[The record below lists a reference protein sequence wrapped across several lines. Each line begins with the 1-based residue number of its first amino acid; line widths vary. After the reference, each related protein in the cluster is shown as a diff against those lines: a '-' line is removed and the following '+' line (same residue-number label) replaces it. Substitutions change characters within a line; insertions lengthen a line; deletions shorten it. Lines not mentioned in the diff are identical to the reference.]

1 MSHLEEF
8 KYKLKNEPEFFKDYI
23 IVEIPSEN
31 NSGDLYLYSLV
42 NTNNKQK
49 NSVNY
54 ANFYFDSCD
63 DIKSLRKIFENNSI
77 RRYSILWEYKNF
89 VINGYIVNKESLKY
103 FIKEDSLFKIS
114 SVSDSTS
121 IFRFSDNFLFSVEFD
136 LDILKN
142 DLDEDDFML
151 LEKQIRLFRIRKSKE
166 FLDHKKESLEIAK
179 NEYKRA
185 KEKYENVYKTL
196 KDDEKLLIELEDNE

>member
-1 MSHLEEF
+1 MINLKEF

-23 IVEIPSEN
+23 IVEIPSGT

-42 NTNNKQK
+42 DTNNKQE

-54 ANFYFDSCD
+54 ASFYFDSCD
-63 DIKSLRKIFENNSI
+63 DIKSLSKIFENNSI
-77 RRYSILWEYKNF
+77 ESYLISWGSLGIY
-89 VINGYIVNKESLKY
+89 GYIVNKESLKY

-121 IFRFSDNFLFSVEFD
+121 IFKYSDDFLFSVEFD
-136 LDILKN
+136 LNNLKN

-185 KEKYENVYKTL
+185 KEEYENVYKTL
-196 KDDEKLLIELEDNE
+196 KDEEKLLIELEDGE